1 MDVNISLAALANC
14 AESDSGDIFG
24 ESASRIEDFLF
35 YNLTYWFIFFLFG
48 VKLAE
53 ERKKLE
59 RILEVERNG
68 DCPRLVLNIPFLDF
82 FNIQQQN
89 FWVNV
94 FSPQNFIC
102 LLYSPVLVLSSTTC
116 QMKHRRQNWHHVN
129 SKKAKFM
136 CTQSYSLLVSRS
148 WTISRK
154 PK

>member
-14 AESDSGDIFG
+14 AESDSGDIFW
-24 ESASRIEDFLF
+24 ESASGIEDFLF
-35 YNLTYWFIFFLFG
+35 YNLTYWFIFLLG

-59 RILEVERNG
+59 RILEVERNE

-82 FNIQQQN
+82 FQYSATE
-89 FWVNV
+89 FLSER
-94 FSPQNFIC
+94 FLPTK
-102 LLYSPVLVLSSTTC
+102 LYLSALQSSASAV
-116 QMKHRRQNWHHVN
+116 KHYMPNETLEANWHHVN
-129 SKKAKFM
+129 SKKAEFM

-148 WTISRK
+148 WTLSRK